1 MVRHTGL
8 TLIAVVCGLAARAP
22 AADVDFQAG
31 VMPILARKCF
41 RCHAGDKPDGNL
53 SLTDR
58 AALLRGGDGGPAIVP
73 EDAARSLLIPG

>member
-1 MVRHTGL
+1 
-8 TLIAVVCGLAARAP
+8 
-22 AADVDFQAG
+22 
-31 VMPILARKCF
+31 MPILARKCF